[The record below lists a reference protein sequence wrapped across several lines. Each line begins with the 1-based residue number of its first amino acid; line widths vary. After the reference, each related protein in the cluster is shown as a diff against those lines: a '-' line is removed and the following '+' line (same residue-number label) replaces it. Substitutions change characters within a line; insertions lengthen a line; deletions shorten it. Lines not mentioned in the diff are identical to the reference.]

1 MCSTLPHPVQTWR
14 CAINPA
20 AALKIRCHIRWVIT
34 FCRKPQAA
42 LSPSPCWCSGLTQL
56 SNIPDAQWGWG
67 EKNWSSCSLEQVAG
81 SRAELGKGK
90 GLRIGRY
97 FFPPSLSLNHLLHPW
112 CDSHVHRLRM
122 TSRLMKHTLL
132 KQPFYWW
139 YHWILK
145 TCSKKLCEDISS
157 LWTHKYW
164 PGEEGDQQAFK
175 KKKKALTRTQSSTPN
190 KLLYWGELSLPE
202 DPELAY
208 MSIFTM
214 TTVSAGVCGFFL
226 YETCKDS
233 NYHVIHSLLAVSPAT
248 TVVKRAQITP
258 R

>member
-1 MCSTLPHPVQTWR
+1 MRTSLHCEPTNTDLE
-14 CAINPA
+14 
-20 AALKIRCHIRWVIT
+20 
-34 FCRKPQAA
+34 RKET
-42 LSPSPCWCSGLTQL
+42 S
-56 SNIPDAQWGWG
+56 
-67 EKNWSSCSLEQVAG
+67 K
-81 SRAELGKGK
+81 
-90 GLRIGRY
+90 
-97 FFPPSLSLNHLLHPW
+97 HL
-112 CDSHVHRLRM
+112 
-122 TSRLMKHTLL
+122 
-132 KQPFYWW
+132 
-139 YHWILK
+139 
-145 TCSKKLCEDISS
+145 
-157 LWTHKYW
+157 
-164 PGEEGDQQAFK
+164 